1 MNMQRRSQI
10 VGLLGWIFICFVA
23 AAFGGLASVSAG
35 SFYRDLVRPEWAPPA
50 WLFGPAWTILYC
62 MMAVSAWLVWRTNG
76 FRAARGPLTLFI
88 VQLVLNGLW
97 TWLFFGLRSGAL
109 AFAEIIIL
117 WVAILATL
125 ISFWRTNRIA
135 GALLI
140 PYLCWVT
147 FAAALTY
154 ALWSKNQGIL

>member
-1 MNMQRRSQI
+1 MNMQRRTQI
-10 VGLLGWIFICFVA
+10 IGLLGWIFLCFVA
-23 AAFGGLASVSAG
+23 AAFGGLASATAG

-62 MMAVSAWLVWRTNG
+62 MMAVSAWLVWRVNG

-97 TWLFFGLRSGAL
+97 TWLFFGLRNGAL
-109 AFAEIIIL
+109 AFAEILIL
-117 WVAILATL
+117 WAAILATL
-125 ISFWRTNRIA
+125 VSFRRLHRTA

-140 PYLCWVT
+140 PYLGWVT
-147 FAAALTY
+147 FASALTF
-154 ALWSKNQGIL
+154 AVWNRNPGLL